1 MRGKFGFQ
9 PDEFFNSSQVEIKK
23 KKNEEIEAAAVRNAI
38 SSWFLILIIP
48 GLACSLVSMFHG
60 KHETWLDWRAFDRGR
75 SLASWQP
82 RELISIIN

>member
-38 SSWFLILIIP
+38 SS
-48 GLACSLVSMFHG
+48 
-60 KHETWLDWRAFDRGR
+60 
-75 SLASWQP
+75 
-82 RELISIIN
+82 